1 VARPLLCHCKN
12 RQILKTSLK
21 TALVVGTI
29 LGLINHFESILR
41 LSLNPT
47 EILQILVTFLVP
59 FCVATYSAAKHA
71 QHLETLVEQNAP
83 KRD

>member
-1 VARPLLCHCKN
+1 VARPLLHHCKN
-12 RQILKTSLK
+12 RQILKTSTK

-29 LGLINHFESILR
+29 LGIINHFDSFLR
-41 LSLNPT
+41 LSLSPT
-47 EILQILVTFLVP
+47 EIFQILITFLVP

-71 QHLETLVEQNAP
+71 QHLETLKEGDLN